1 MSLTERSALET
12 FTKKVIQVYH
22 LPTIPASPPQDIMAC
37 MALMVRS
44 RLLLLFKTFYR
55 CLGQRK
61 IAKPLLKKDSQRG
74 GDTGFWKD
82 IEAELDVLFDK
93 NGNQRDSPAWRKYVE
108 PCLYFS
114 QLADTARQQVGA
126 GNHSAR

>member
-1 MSLTERSALET
+1 LET
-12 FTKKVIQVYH
+12 FTKKIVQAYH

-44 RLLLLFKTFYR
+44 RSHLLFKMYHQ

-74 GDTGFWKD
+74 GDTGFWRD

-108 PCLYFS
+108 PC
-114 QLADTARQQVGA
+114 R
-126 GNHSAR
+126 